1 MNPPI
6 DLSLIIKPSG
16 PDCNLA
22 CDYCYFLS
30 KMEMYPNAK
39 TRMSD
44 ATLERLVAGMFE
56 ARAGADVSFIWQG
69 GEPTLMTLSFFRKI
83 MKVIDRYRT
92 TGQAVAHSI
101 QTNGVLI
108 DKQRCTFFKTH
119 GFLVGISID
128 GPQGIHD
135 AYRVD
140 RLGRGTYH
148 MVLRGW
154 ELLKKYAVDA
164 NVVCTVHRK
173 NEGAGQEVYRHFRD
187 QLEATWMQFI
197 PVVERRESPW
207 SLDERVSSSEGNAL
221 RYYTQR
227 GREVSDR
234 SVSADGYGN
243 FLCDVYD
250 EWLASDVGNI
260 HVQTFEAMLGSLF
273 GQHLLCVHAPTCGSA
288 LAIEHNGDLYVCD
301 HYVEPAYKLGNINSS
316 SLRSFAQ
323 SRAARQF
330 GASKLKELPAS
341 CRTCEFKDYC
351 HGGCPKDR
359 FVAVLNGEMDVNYL
373 CASYRKFFSYADGSM
388 RKIFNLV
395 RAGKPAREVM
405 AE

>member
-1 MNPPI
+1 
-6 DLSLIIKPSG
+6 
-16 PDCNLA
+16 
-22 CDYCYFLS
+22 
-30 KMEMYPNAK
+30 MYPNAK

-92 TGQAVAHSI
+92 PGQAVGHSI

-108 DKQRCTFFKTH
+108 DRQWCAFFKEH
-119 GFLVGISID
+119 NFLVGISID
-128 GPQGIHD
+128 GPQRIHD

-140 RLGRGTYH
+140 RLERGTYH
-148 MVLRGW
+148 MVRRGW

-173 NEGAGQEVYRHFRD
+173 NEGAGREVYHHFRD

-197 PVVERRESPW
+197 PVVERREHLEPFN
-207 SLDERVSSSEGNAL
+207 ERVSSPAGQTPT
-221 RYYTQR
+221 YYTQR

-234 SVSADGYGN
+234 SVTADGYGN

-250 EWLASDVGNI
+250 EWFASDVGNI

-273 GQHLLCVHAPTCGSA
+273 GQHLICVHAPTCGNA
-288 LAIEHNGDLYVCD
+288 LAIEHNGDLFVCD
-301 HYVEPAYKLGNINSS
+301 HYVEPAYKLGNVSSS
-316 SLRSFAQ
+316 SLRGMAQ
-323 SRAARQF
+323 SPAAKQF

-341 CRTCEFKDYC
+341 CRTCKFRHYC

-359 FVAVLNGEMDVNYL
+359 FVDAQSGEVDLNYL
-373 CASYRKFFSYADGSM
+373 CASYRRFFSHADFSM
-388 RKIFNLV
+388 RRIYSLV
-395 RAGKPAREVM
+395 RAGKSAREVM
-405 AE
+405 AG